1 MMTGNTIVNV
11 CEGQKLH
18 TQVPQSAQVMQSA
31 SSNCPKPINI
41 VFNGKNGNGNPDKF
55 VLTEKLLS
63 QHLMLVGG
71 IGSGK
76 TNTFNQIL
84 QNIVPQLSSK
94 DVMIIFDTKGDFYKE
109 FYKPGDIVISNDL
122 MACGSNGPDYW
133 NIINELNTSF
143 GLNEDVIEI
152 ANALFAEKLKKAGE
166 NSFFPQAAKDIM
178 SAVLYHFA
186 LVKNR
191 GLVKSD
197 NAAIAEAMKQEGVQW
212 YRSILSMYQNFS
224 AMQSYI
230 PEDAMG
236 QAQGVLAEL
245 QQVVRSVFVGNF
257 AKRGTLSIR
266 NLVRNKGGK
275 KIFIEYD
282 IGIGGMLTPIYS
294 LLFDLAIKEALCRSK
309 SEGNVFFVCD
319 EFKLLPNLQHID
331 DAVNFGRSLGIKF
344 MIGIQNIDQII
355 DIYNE
360 NRAKNIFSGF
370 LNMFAFKVSD
380 YSTRNYIK
388 ERAGENRK
396 CTVYKS
402 TSVQE
407 NIDTAHVVEDWD
419 IANLKLGEAIVS
431 INSAE
436 PFKFGFSEF
445 ISKKR

>member
-1 MMTGNTIVNV
+1 MINMTQTTVKV
-11 CEGQKLH
+11 CEGQELLMK
-18 TQVPQSAQVMQSA
+18 VPQVAQTMQQPSA
-31 SSNCPKPINI
+31 SSPRPINI
-41 VFNGKNGNGNPDKF
+41 VFNGKNGEGLTDKF

-63 QHLMLVGG
+63 QHLMLIGG

-84 QNIVPQLSSK
+84 QNIVPQLTSR

-109 FYKPGDIVISNDL
+109 FYRPGDIVISNDST
-122 MACGSNGPDYW
+122 ACGSSGADYW
-133 NIINELNTSF
+133 NIINELDSTS
-143 GLNEDVIEI
+143 GLKEDVIEI
-152 ANALFAEKLKKAGE
+152 SNALFADKLKKAGD
-166 NSFFPQAAKDIM
+166 NAFFPQAAKDIM

-186 LVKNR
+186 LAKKTI
-191 GLVKSD
+191 KSD
-197 NAAIAEAMKQEGVQW
+197 NFTISEAMKKEGIDW
-212 YRSILSMYQNFS
+212 YRSILSMYPNFA

-230 PEDAMG
+230 PKDAMG
-236 QAQGVLAEL
+236 QALGVLAEM

-294 LLFDLAIKEALCRSK
+294 LLFDLAIKEALCRAK
-309 SEGNVFFVCD
+309 SDGNVFFVCD

-344 MIGIQNIDQII
+344 MIGVQNIDQII
-355 DIYNE
+355 AIYGE
-360 NRAKNIFSGF
+360 NMAKNIFSGF
-370 LNMFAFKVSD
+370 LNLFAFKVGD
-380 YSTRNYIK
+380 FSTRNYIK
-388 ERAGENRK
+388 ERCGENRK

-407 NIDTAHVVEDWD
+407 TISTAHVVEDWD
-419 IANLKLGEAIVS
+419 IANLKLGEAVVS
-431 INSAE
+431 MNTAE

-445 ISKKR
+445 ISRR

>member
-1 MMTGNTIVNV
+1 MASQTTVKV
-11 CEGQKLH
+11 CEGQELQMK
-18 TQVPQSAQVMQSA
+18 VPAIAQNMQSP
-31 SSNCPKPINI
+31 SPQCSRPINI
-41 VFNGKNGNGNPDKF
+41 VFNGKNGTGLADRF

-76 TNTFNQIL
+76 TNTFNQML
-84 QNIVPQLSSK
+84 QNIVPQLSSR

-109 FYKPGDIVISNDL
+109 FYKPGDIVISNDGT
-122 MACGSNGPDYW
+122 ACGSSGPDYW
-133 NIINELNTSF
+133 NIINELDGTVGF
-143 GLNEDVIEI
+143 KEDVIEI
-152 ANALFAEKLKKAGE
+152 SNALFAEKLKKAGD
-166 NSFFPQAAKDIM
+166 NAFFPQAAKDIM

-186 LVKNR
+186 LVKSR
-191 GLVKSD
+191 GTVKSD
-197 NAAIAEAMKQEGVQW
+197 NYTLSEAMKKEGIDW
-212 YRSILSMYQNFS
+212 YRSILSMYPNFS

-230 PEDAMG
+230 PPDAMG
-236 QAQGVLAEL
+236 QALGVLAEM

-309 SEGNVFFVCD
+309 SDGNVFFVCD

-344 MIGIQNIDQII
+344 MIGIQNVDQII
-355 DIYNE
+355 DIYGE

-370 LNMFAFKVSD
+370 LNLLAFKVGD

-402 TSVQE
+402 TTVQE
-407 NIDTAHVVEDWD
+407 TISTAHVVEDWD
-419 IANLKLGEAIVS
+419 VANLKLGEAIVS
-431 INSAE
+431 LNSAE

-445 ISKKR
+445 IGKK

>member
-1 MMTGNTIVNV
+1 MPQTYVSV
-11 CEGQKLH
+11 CEGQQLH
-18 TQVPQSAQVMQSA
+18 LTVPDIAKRGQSPSA
-31 SSNCPKPINI
+31 SSSLPINI
-41 VFNGKNGNGNPDKF
+41 NFTGNNGEGRQDRF

-63 QHLMLVGG
+63 QHIMLIGG

-84 QNIVPQLSSK
+84 QSIVPQLSSK

-109 FYKPGDIVISNDL
+109 FYAPGDIVISNDST
-122 MACGSNGPDYW
+122 ACGSKGPDYW
-133 NIINELNTSF
+133 NIINEL
-143 GLNEDVIEI
+143 LDDIKIKEDVIEI
-152 ANALFAEKLKKAGE
+152 SNALFAEKLKTTGD

-186 LVKNR
+186 LKKD
-191 GLVKSD
+191 LIKSD
-197 NAAIAEAMKQEGVQW
+197 NFALSESMKKEGLEW
-212 YRSILSMYQNFS
+212 YHSILKMYNQFS
-224 AMQSYI
+224 AMKSYI
-230 PEDAMG
+230 PENAMG
-236 QAQGVLAEL
+236 QALGVLAEI
-245 QQVVRSVFVGNF
+245 QQIVRSVFVGNF

-266 NLVRNKGGK
+266 DLVRKKGGK

-282 IGIGGMLTPIYS
+282 IGVGGMLTPIYS

-309 SEGNVFFVCD
+309 SDGNVFFVCD

-344 MIGIQNIDQII
+344 MIGVQNVDQII
-355 DIYNE
+355 DIYGE

-370 LNMFAFKVSD
+370 LNIFAFKVSD
-380 YSTRNYIK
+380 HSTRMYIK
-388 ERAGENRK
+388 ERCGENRK

-402 TSVQE
+402 TTVQE
-407 NIDTAHVVEDWD
+407 NISTAHVVEDWD

-431 INSAE
+431 LNTSE

-445 ISKKR
+445 VGKHH

>member
-1 MMTGNTIVNV
+1 MIAQTSVTV

-18 TQVPQSAQVMQSA
+18 FEVPDIAKRVQQSSPNALR
-31 SSNCPKPINI
+31 PINI
-41 VFNGKNGNGNPDKF
+41 GFNGINGNGRPDRF

-63 QHLMLVGG
+63 QHLMLIGG

-84 QNIVPQLSSK
+84 QSIIPQLSSR

-109 FYKPGDIVISNDL
+109 FYVPGDVVISND
-122 MACGSNGPDYW
+122 MTACGPNGRDYW
-133 NIINELNTSF
+133 NIVNELIDDVKVK
-143 GLNEDVIEI
+143 EDVIEI
-152 ANALFAEKLKKAGE
+152 ANALFAEKIKNAGQ

-178 SAVLYHFA
+178 SVVLYHYA
-186 LVKNR
+186 LKK
-191 GLVKSD
+191 GTTDCD
-197 NAAIAEAMKQEGVQW
+197 NFTISETMKKEGVQW
-212 YRSILSMYQNFS
+212 YQSMLSMYKQFN
-224 AMQSYI
+224 AMRSYI
-230 PEDAMG
+230 SDDARG
-236 QAQGVLAEL
+236 QAVGVLAEL
-245 QQVVRSVFVGNF
+245 QQVVRSLFVGNF

-266 NLVRNKGGK
+266 DLVRKKGGR

-282 IGIGGMLTPIYS
+282 IGIGGMLTPIYT

-344 MIGIQNIDQII
+344 MIGVQNVDQII
-355 DIYNE
+355 DIYGE

-370 LNMFAFKVSD
+370 LNLFAFKVGD
-380 YSTRNYIK
+380 YSTRSYIK
-388 ERAGENRK
+388 ERCGENRK

-402 TSVQE
+402 TTVQE
-407 NIDTAHVVEDWD
+407 NIATAHVVEDWD
-419 IANLKLGEAIVS
+419 IMNLKLGDAVVS
-431 INSAE
+431 LNTAE

-445 ISKKR
+445 KGK